1 MLNLTEV
8 EKTKELLENENINMQ
23 IESFAL
29 KILLQQQRVRCNL
42 SKDENTL
49 TIAVNKIDE
58 FFEKMKGLDTV
69 KRDFK
74 KIYGR
79 ELNA

>member
-1 MLNLTEV
+1 MPQINI
-8 EKTKELLENENINMQ
+8 EKTKELLKKDDIQ
-23 IESFAL
+23 VDSFAL

-42 SKDENTL
+42 SNDEQTL
-49 TIAVNKIDE
+49 TESIKKIEE
-58 FFEKMKGLDTV
+58 FFNKMKSLDTV

-79 ELNA
+79 ELDA